1 MPVGLAYANSMKVHP
16 EIDLYT
22 SDERH
27 PSKAGTYLSACVMF
41 ASVFQTS
48 PVGNPYTF
56 DLEEKMALNLQKI
69 AWTTHQEY
77 YEN

>member
-1 MPVGLAYANSMKVHP
+1 
-16 EIDLYT
+16 
-22 SDERH
+22 
-27 PSKAGTYLSACVMF
+27 VMF

-48 PVGNPYTF
+48 PVGNSYMF
-56 DLEEKMALNLQKI
+56 DLDKKMALNLQKI